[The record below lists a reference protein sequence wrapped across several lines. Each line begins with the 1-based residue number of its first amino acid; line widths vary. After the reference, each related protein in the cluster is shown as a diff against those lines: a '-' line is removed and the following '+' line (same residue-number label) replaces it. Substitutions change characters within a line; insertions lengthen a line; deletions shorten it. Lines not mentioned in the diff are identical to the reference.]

1 MEKVKSY
8 DIETANSWFDVIVY
22 EKSDGSGFV
31 GEYSGI
37 SPKATQGKPPGGQT
51 PIMKDW
57 GAGTVTGSDLEQV
70 VQQCFVEIEKIDG
83 EIVRSIERNE

>member
-8 DIETANSWFDVIVY
+8 DIEIVNSWFDVIVY
-22 EKSDGSGFV
+22 EKSYGSGFV

-37 SPKATQGKPPGGQT
+37 SPKATQVKPAGGHT
-51 PIMKDW
+51 PIMKER
-57 GAGTVTGSDLEQV
+57 GGGTVTGYDLEQV